1 MTDNEQRDI
10 IGQVMIDLA
19 AAKKLLACLES
30 KADKWEDNMQSVKRV
45 LRARSPVLL
54 PEIPSKENAEKLIS
68 DIRDVQ
74 DKVLRLEVKRDRFG
88 V

>member
-1 MTDNEQRDI
+1 MTDDEQREI

-30 KADKWEDNMQSVKRV
+30 KADKLAENMQSAERV

-54 PEIPSKENAEKLIS
+54 PEIPSKENVEKLIS
-68 DIRDVQ
+68 EICEVQ
-74 DKVLRLEVKRDRFG
+74 DKVSRLEAKRDRFG

>member
-1 MTDNEQRDI
+1 MTEDEQRDI

-30 KADKWEDNMQSVKRV
+30 KADKWAENMQSVERV

-54 PEIPSKENAEKLIS
+54 PEVPSKENIEKLIN
-68 DIRDVQ
+68 DIREAQ
-74 DKVLRLEVKRDRFG
+74 DKVSRLEGKRDRFG

>member
-1 MTDNEQRDI
+1 MTDDEQRQI
-10 IGQVMIDLA
+10 IGQAMLDLA

-30 KADKWEDNMQSVKRV
+30 KADKLLENMQSAGRV

-54 PEIPSKENAEKLIS
+54 PEIPSKENVEKLIS
-68 DIRDVQ
+68 EICEVQ
-74 DKVLRLEVKRDRFG
+74 DKVSRLEAKRDRFG

>member
-1 MTDNEQRDI
+1 
-10 IGQVMIDLA
+10 MIDLA

-30 KADKWEDNMQSVKRV
+30 KADKLAENMQSAERV

-54 PEIPSKENAEKLIS
+54 PEIPSKENVEKLIS
-68 DIRDVQ
+68 EICEVQ
-74 DKVLRLEVKRDRFG
+74 DKVSRLEAKRDRFG

>member
-1 MTDNEQRDI
+1 MTNDEQREI
-10 IGQVMIDLA
+10 IGQVMLDLA

-30 KADKWEDNMQSVKRV
+30 KADRLAGNMQSAERV

-54 PEIPSKENAEKLIS
+54 PEVPSKENIESLIN
-68 DIRDVQ
+68 DIREAQ
-74 DKVLRLEVKRDRFG
+74 DKVSRLEGQRDKLG

>member
-1 MTDNEQRDI
+1 MTEDEQRDI

-19 AAKKLLACLES
+19 AVKKLLACLES
-30 KADKWEDNMQSVKRV
+30 KADKWAENMQSVERV

-54 PEIPSKENAEKLIS
+54 PEVPSKENIGKLIN
-68 DIRDVQ
+68 DIREAQ
-74 DKVLRLEVKRDRFG
+74 DKISRLEGKRDRFG

>member
-1 MTDNEQRDI
+1 MTEDEQRDI

-30 KADKWEDNMQSVKRV
+30 KADKWTENMQSVERV

-54 PEIPSKENAEKLIS
+54 PEVPSKENIEKLIN
-68 DIRDVQ
+68 DIREAQ
-74 DKVLRLEVKRDRFG
+74 DKVSRLEGKRDRFG